1 MRHIAQSRLPDLA
14 VLVALALGGC
24 ATAPPACVPP
34 STPATIN
41 LADQG
46 YALAGR
52 VVSLLAA
59 GKISG
64 HAAIAL
70 NVKLQ
75 TAQADI
81 RIGKSVEAQALI
93 AQVSAAIP

>member
-24 ATAPPACVPP
+24 ATAPPACVAPQTTQ
-34 STPATIN
+34 STA
-41 LADQG
+41 LASQG

-59 GKISG
+59 GKLPP
-64 HAAIAL
+64 ATAIRL
-70 NVKLQ
+70 NGELQ
-75 TAQADI
+75 QAQADI
-81 RIGKSVEAQALI
+81 RVGKSAEAQAVI
-93 AQVSAAIP
+93 QSVKSEIP